1 MARLKNILRCFNQ
14 ATFKMIINKDLEYT
28 IGPMVDDFK
37 AYGIKGNRM
46 VKECIFKQTE
56 LKNTEFGKK
65 EKELNGLRQ

>member
-1 MARLKNILRCFNQ
+1 
-14 ATFKMIINKDLEYT
+14 MIINKDLEYT